1 MILGPN
7 LNYIYY
13 ITVGLQVIC
22 ALHCIRKGNQ
32 NRWLYVII
40 FLPFIGSLIYFFS
53 EIFTKGQLR
62 NVQSGMGAVIQPAG
76 SIRKLQEQLK
86 FTDTFENRVALA
98 DAYLATGQTE
108 KAIELYEKSHTGL
121 FTENEHLL
129 SQMIVAYYKAH
140 RDEDIIPLV
149 QKLYKS
155 PQFKRSYA
163 HLLYAIA
170 LGNTGKPE
178 QAEKEFQ
185 TMNSR
190 FSCFEQRYNYGL
202 FLVKQARE
210 DEAENIWNEMLGE
223 ASHLSSRERR
233 DSRQW
238 FAAAKDALRNL
249 EKAAS

>member
-1 MILGPN
+1 MNLGPN

-13 ITVGLQVIC
+13 ITVGLQAIC
-22 ALHCIRKGNQ
+22 AFHCIRKGNQ
-32 NRWLYVII
+32 QKWLYIII
-40 FLPFIGSLIYFFS
+40 FLPIIGSLIYFFS

-62 NVQSGMGAVIQPAG
+62 NVQSGMGAVIQPTG
-76 SIRKLQEQLK
+76 SIRRLEEQLK
-86 FTDTFENRVALA
+86 FTDTFDNRVALA

-108 KAIELYEKSHTGL
+108 KAIELYQKSHTGV

-140 RDEDIIPLV
+140 RDQDILPLA

-155 PQFKRSYA
+155 PQFPRSKA

-170 LGNTGKPE
+170 LGNTGKPDL
-178 QAEKEFQ
+178 AEKEFK
-185 TMNSR
+185 TMSSR

-202 FLVKQARE
+202 FLIKQGRDE
-210 DEAENIWNEMLGE
+210 EAENIFNEMLGE

-233 DSRQW
+233 DSREW
-238 FAAAKDALRNL
+238 FAAAKDALKNL
-249 EKAAS
+249 EKATS

>member
-1 MILGPN
+1 MNFGPN

-13 ITVGLQVIC
+13 ITVGLQAIC

-32 NRWLYVII
+32 NKWLYIII
-40 FLPFIGSLIYFFS
+40 FLPIIGSLIYFFG

-62 NVQSGMGAVIQPAG
+62 NVQSGMDAVIQPTG
-76 SIRKLQEQLK
+76 SIRRLEEQLK
-86 FTDTFENRVALA
+86 FTDTFDNRVALA

-108 KAIELYEKSHTGL
+108 KAIELYERSHTGV

-140 RDEDIIPLV
+140 RDEDIIPLA

-155 PQFKRSYA
+155 PQFPRSQA

-170 LGNTGKPE
+170 LANTGKSAL
-178 QAEKEFQ
+178 AEKEFK
-185 TMNSR
+185 TMSSR

-202 FLVKQARE
+202 FLIKQGRE
-210 DEAENIWNEMLGE
+210 EEAESIVSEMLGE

-238 FAAAKDALRNL
+238 FAAAKDALKSL
-249 EKAAS
+249 EKATS

>member
-1 MILGPN
+1 MNFGPN

-13 ITVGLQVIC
+13 VTIGLQAIC

-32 NRWLYVII
+32 NKWLYIII
-40 FLPFIGSLIYFFS
+40 FLPIIGSLIYFFS

-62 NVQSGMGAVIQPAG
+62 NVQSGMGAVIQPTG
-76 SIRKLQEQLK
+76 GIRKLQEQLK

-108 KAIELYEKSHTGL
+108 KAIELYEKSHTGV

-140 RDEDIIPLV
+140 RDEDIIPLA

-155 PQFKRSYA
+155 PQFLRSQA

-178 QAEKEFQ
+178 LAEKEFK
-185 TMNSR
+185 TMSSR

-202 FLVKQARE
+202 FLIKQGRE
-210 DEAENIWNEMLGE
+210 EEAENIFNEMLGE

-249 EKAAS
+249 EKATS